1 MACGKYKEQISSMLD
16 GELNASLSVALSAH
30 MGLCEDCRGFHE
42 HLSSLDDALRNASP
56 DHVPALA
63 ARVKDRLS
71 RRKNHRQRD
80 FSMWRRVPA
89 MAMIVLL
96 ALGLGNMM
104 GRSISDLFTNG
115 RTVAS
120 LEFIAPDSENSFS
133 EVLLDLGAEENQQ

>member
-1 MACGKYKEQISSMLD
+1 MRQVQEQISSMLD
-16 GELNASLSVALSAH
+16 GELNASLSEALSAH
-30 MGLCEDCRGFHE
+30 MALCEDCREFHE
-42 HLSSLDDALRNASP
+42 HLNSLNGVLRNASP
-56 DHVPALA
+56 DNAPWQRGKDHLA
-63 ARVKDRLS
+63 
-71 RRKNHRQRD
+71 RRENHRQRD

-104 GRSISDLFTNG
+104 GRSISNLFING

>member
-1 MACGKYKEQISSMLD
+1 MACDKYKEQISSMLD
-16 GELNASLSVALSAH
+16 GELNASLSEALSAH
-30 MGLCEDCRGFHE
+30 MALCEDCREFHE
-42 HLSSLDDALRNASP
+42 HLNSLNGVLRNASP

-63 ARVKDRLS
+63 ARVKDHLA
-71 RRKNHRQRD
+71 RRENHRQRD

-96 ALGLGNMM
+96 ALGLGNLM
-104 GRSISDLFTNG
+104 GRSISNLFING

-133 EVLLDLGAEENQQ
+133 EVLLDLGAEENHQ